1 MNDEAKDVVKCLF
14 DTFVCHHGLPE
25 VIISD
30 RDSKFTSNF
39 WKSGMR
45 IMGVKLSMTT
55 DHRAQPDGQTERQN
69 LVLEDNLRCMIS
81 YQGSDWIHLLGAI
94 EYAHATLVSAS
105 TGFSP
110 LEVDT
115 RRKEQKV

>member
-1 MNDEAKDVVKCLF
+1 MVVR
-14 DTFVCHHGLPE
+14 HHGLPE

-39 WKSGMR
+39 WKSLMR

-55 DHRAQPDGQTERQN
+55 AHRAQADGQTERQN
-69 LVLEDNLRCMIS
+69 FVLEDALRCMIS
-81 YQGSDWIHLLGAI
+81 YQGSDWSHYLGTT

-110 LEVDT
+110 FMTSYFTGLGS
-115 RRKEQKV
+115 